1 VSEAREVSAT
11 TGESIRLLFIDDDRQ
26 LAHLTT
32 RYLQAHDVDVTWVD
46 SGESGLAHLI
56 HGAFD
61 AVLLDVM
68 LPGIGGIDVCREIR
82 ARSDVPVL
90 MLTALGDE
98 ADRVSGLEIGA
109 DDYIRKPFS
118 SRELLARLRAHVRRA
133 RGRCGPSG
141 RFLTAGSL
149 RIDLGAMAVTVDG
162 RPVTLTSYEFALLR
176 ALAEQPGR
184 VMSREQLMDLARGNA
199 EDAFDR
205 SIDVHISRLR
215 QKLEPDPR
223 HPSFLKTVRGVGY
236 MVADPTLTG
245 DD

>member
-1 VSEAREVSAT
+1 
-11 TGESIRLLFIDDDRQ
+11 LLFIDDDQ
-26 LAHLTT
+26 HLARLTT
-32 RYLQAHDVDVTWVD
+32 RYLESHDIDVTWVD
-46 SGESGLAHLI
+46 NGESGLARLI

-61 AVLLDVM
+61 VVLLDVM
-68 LPGIGGIDVCREIR
+68 LPGIDGIGVCREIR

-98 ADRVSGLEIGA
+98 ADRVNGLEIGA

-118 SRELLARLRAHVRRA
+118 SRELLARLRAQVRRA

-149 RIDLGAMAVTVDG
+149 RIDLGAMEVTVDG
-162 RPVTLTSYEFALLR
+162 RPVSLTSYEFALLR

-184 VMSREQLMDLARGNA
+184 VMSREQLMDVARGNA

-223 HPSFLKTVRGVGY
+223 HPSLLKTVRGVGY
-236 MVADPTLTG
+236 MVADPALAG

>member
-1 VSEAREVSAT
+1 M
-11 TGESIRLLFIDDDRQ
+11 LFIDDDRH
-26 LAHLTT
+26 LARLTA
-32 RYLQAHDVDVTWVD
+32 RYLEAHDVDVTWVD

-56 HGAFD
+56 HGAYD

-68 LPGIGGIDVCREIR
+68 LPGIDGIDVCREIR

-98 ADRVSGLEIGA
+98 ADRVHGLEMGA

-118 SRELLARLRAHVRRA
+118 SRELLARLRAQVRRA

-141 RFLTAGSL
+141 RFLTAGGL
-149 RIDLGAMAVTVDG
+149 RIDLGAMEVTVDG
-162 RPVTLTSYEFALLR
+162 RAVNLTSYEFALLR

-223 HPSFLKTVRGVGY
+223 HPSLLKTVRGVGY
-236 MVADPTLTG
+236 MVADPSLT
-245 DD
+245 DDD